1 MKSGS
6 FLVGFVAL
14 IIYVSSCKNSNQ
26 YAKQVKELDSLKVV
40 LQEALV
46 NFNTIDSAKCYQA
59 YAEQFTYSTF
69 INANLRDTVSKQ
81 TAENLQLFY
90 ATGKNLVNFL
100 TMSLK
105 WKEEAQKSIK
115 QLTDLSHDLKNGSIE
130 DEEVIEFLSEEKIE
144 ADKIIEELKSNTE
157 LMRYSLESFSK
168 SLPTAQETV
177 KKLNGG
183 SLPELV
189 HPEIKKKPKKH

>member
-1 MKSGS
+1 MKFVS
-6 FLVGFVAL
+6 FLIGIVAL
-14 IIYVSSCKNSNQ
+14 TFFISSCKNNNH

-46 NFNTIDSAKCYQA
+46 NFNTIDSAKCYNA

-69 INANLRDTVSKQ
+69 INANLRDTVPRQ
-81 TAENLQLFY
+81 IAENLQSFY
-90 ATGKNLVNFL
+90 AVGKNLVNYL
-100 TMSLK
+100 AMSPK
-105 WKEEAQKSIK
+105 WKAEAKKSIK
-115 QLTDLSHDLKNGSIE
+115 QLTDLSHDLKNGSVE
-130 DEEVIEFLSEEKIE
+130 DEEVVEFLSEEKIE
-144 ADKIIEELKSNTE
+144 ANKIIEELKSNTE

-183 SLPELV
+183 TLPVLV
-189 HPEIKKKPKKH
+189 TPKIKAQVEND

>member
-1 MKSGS
+1 MKSVS
-6 FLVGFVAL
+6 FLVGFIAL
-14 IIYVSSCKNSNQ
+14 TIYVSSCKNSNQ

-59 YAEQFTYSTF
+59 YSEQFTYSTF
-69 INANLRDTVSKQ
+69 INANLRDTVSRQ

-100 TMSLK
+100 AMSPK

-115 QLTDLSHDLKNGSIE
+115 QLTDLSHDLNGSLE
-130 DEEVIEFLSEEKIE
+130 EEEVVEFLSEEKIE

-168 SLPTAQETV
+168 TLPTAQETV

-183 SLPELV
+183 LLPTIIQ
-189 HPEIKKKPKKH
+189 PEIKKKPKKH

>member
-1 MKSGS
+1 MKSVS
-6 FLVGFVAL
+6 FLIGFVAL
-14 IIYVSSCKNSNQ
+14 TIYISSCKNSNQ
-26 YAKQVKELDSLKVV
+26 YAKQIKELDSLKVV
-40 LQEALV
+40 LQEAIS

-69 INANLRDTVSKQ
+69 INANLRDTVSKE

-90 ATGKNLVNFL
+90 AVGKNLVNYL
-100 TMSLK
+100 AMSPK
-105 WKEEAQKSIK
+105 WKEEAKKSIQ
-115 QLTDLSHDLKNGSIE
+115 QLTDLSHDLKNGSVE
-130 DEEVIEFLSEEKIE
+130 DEEVVEFLSEEKIE

-189 HPEIKKKPKKH
+189 KPKIKAQVEND

>member
-100 TMSLK
+100 AMSLK

>member
-1 MKSGS
+1 MKFAP
-6 FLVGFVAL
+6 FLIGLVAL
-14 IIYVSSCKNSNQ
+14 TLYTSSCKNSNH

-69 INANLRDTVSKQ
+69 INANLMDTVSRQ

-90 ATGKNLVNFL
+90 ATGKNLVNFIA
-100 TMSLK
+100 MSPK

-115 QLTDLSHDLKNGSIE
+115 QLTDLSHDLKNGSVE
-130 DEEVIEFLSEEKIE
+130 DEEAIEFLSEEKRE
-144 ADKIIEELKSNTE
+144 ADKIIEELKTNTE
-157 LMRYSLESFSK
+157 LMRFSLETFSK
-168 SLPTAQETV
+168 SLPIAQETV

-183 SLPELV
+183 SLPTLIQ
-189 HPEIKKKPKKH
+189 PEIKKKPKKH

>member
-1 MKSGS
+1 MKSVS
-6 FLVGFVAL
+6 FLVGFIAL
-14 IIYVSSCKNSNQ
+14 TIYVSSCKNSNQ

-59 YAEQFTYSTF
+59 YSEQFTYSTF
-69 INANLRDTVSKQ
+69 INANLRDTVSRQ

-100 TMSLK
+100 AMSPK

-115 QLTDLSHDLKNGSIE
+115 QLTDLSHDLKNGSLE
-130 DEEVIEFLSEEKIE
+130 EEEVVEFLSEEKIE

-168 SLPTAQETV
+168 TLPTAQETV

-183 SLPELV
+183 LLPTIIQ
-189 HPEIKKKPKKH
+189 PEIKKKPKKH

>member
-1 MKSGS
+1 MKSVS
-6 FLVGFVAL
+6 FLVGFIAL
-14 IIYVSSCKNSNQ
+14 TIYVSSCKNSNQ

-59 YAEQFTYSTF
+59 YSEQFTYSTF

-100 TMSLK
+100 AMSPK

-115 QLTDLSHDLKNGSIE
+115 QLTDLSHDLKNGSVE
-130 DEEVIEFLSEEKIE
+130 EEEVVEFLSEEKIE

-189 HPEIKKKPKKH
+189 KPKIKAQVEND

>member
-1 MKSGS
+1 MKLVS
-6 FLVGFVAL
+6 FLVGTVAL
-14 IIYVSSCKNSNQ
+14 IVFIASCKNGNH

-59 YAEQFTYSTF
+59 YTEQSTYSTF

-90 ATGKNLVNFL
+90 AVGKNLVNYL
-100 TMSLK
+100 AMSPK
-105 WKEEAQKSIK
+105 WKAEAKQSIK
-115 QLTDLSHDLKNGSIE
+115 QLTDLSHDLKNGSVE
-130 DEEVIEFLSEEKIE
+130 EEEVVEFISEEKIE

-183 SLPELV
+183 SLPALIQ
-189 HPEIKKKPKKH
+189 PEIKKKPKKH

>member
-1 MKSGS
+1 MKSVS
-6 FLVGFVAL
+6 FLVGFIAL
-14 IIYVSSCKNSNQ
+14 TIYVSSCKNSNQ

-59 YAEQFTYSTF
+59 YSEQFTYSTF
-69 INANLRDTVSKQ
+69 INANLRDTVSRQ

-100 TMSLK
+100 AMSPK

-115 QLTDLSHDLKNGSIE
+115 QLTFIQH
-130 DEEVIEFLSEEKIE
+130 
-144 ADKIIEELKSNTE
+144 
-157 LMRYSLESFSK
+157 
-168 SLPTAQETV
+168 
-177 KKLNGG
+177 
-183 SLPELV
+183 
-189 HPEIKKKPKKH
+189 H

>member
-1 MKSGS
+1 MKSVS

-14 IIYVSSCKNSNQ
+14 VIYISSCKSSNQ
-26 YAKQVKELDSLKVV
+26 YAKQIKELDSLKVV

-59 YAEQFTYSTF
+59 YSEQFTYSSF
-69 INANLRDTVSKQ
+69 ISANLRDTVSKQ
-81 TAENLQLFY
+81 TADNLQLFY
-90 ATGKNLVNFL
+90 AVGKNLVNYL
-100 TMSLK
+100 AMSPK
-105 WKEEAQKSIK
+105 WKEEGQKSIK
-115 QLTDLSHDLKNGSIE
+115 QLTDLSHDLKNGSVE
-130 DEEVIEFLSEEKIE
+130 DEEVVEFLSEEKIE

-189 HPEIKKKPKKH
+189 KPKIKAKVESD

>member
-1 MKSGS
+1 MKSVS

-14 IIYVSSCKNSNQ
+14 TIYISSCKNSNQ
-26 YAKQVKELDSLKVV
+26 YAKQIKELDSLKVV

-59 YAEQFTYSTF
+59 YSEQVTYSRF
-69 INANLRDTVSKQ
+69 ISANLRDTVSRQ
-81 TAENLQLFY
+81 TADNLQLFY
-90 ATGKNLVNFL
+90 MVGKNMLNFL
-100 TMSLK
+100 ALSPI
-105 WKEEAQKSIK
+105 WKEEAHKSIK

-130 DEEVIEFLSEEKIE
+130 DEEVVEFLSEEKIE

-177 KKLNGG
+177 RKLNGG